1 MTPDLIIGL
10 IVLTAL
16 LVLEGTMPFYLGR
29 EQRLRHGLRNGS
41 LAALNGALGVL
52 LAPLLLGAIAFAE
65 RHGIGLLHW
74 LPLDGP
80 RFDGWPFHGLLGAAL
95 TLALAVLLFDLW
107 MYAWH
112 RANHEIPFLWRF
124 HQVHHTDPAMDATT
138 ALRFHPGELLISS
151 LLNPLVILA
160 LGMGLTQLILYKS
173 VMLVIILFHHSNVR
187 VPSHWDARLR
197 RLIVP
202 PSMHRVHHS
211 RIARE
216 TNSNYGTVFS
226 FWDRL
231 FGSFR
236 LRPDLQQIV
245 FGTGHH
251 DEPAWQ
257 TLPRLLRLPLAPTR
271 TPTQFREQEAALGAT
286 THVQR

>member
-65 RHGIGLLHW
+65 RHDIGLLHW
-74 LPLDGP
+74 LPLDASL
-80 RFDGWPFHGLLGAAL
+80 FDGWPFPGLLGAVL
-95 TLALAVLLFDLW
+95 GLALAVLLFDLW

-124 HQVHHTDPAMDATT
+124 HQVHHTDPAMDVTT

-173 VMLVIILFHHSNVR
+173 VMLAIILFHHSNLR
-187 VPSHWDARLR
+187 VPSRWDARLR
-197 RLIVP
+197 WLIVP

-236 LRPDLQQIV
+236 LRPDLRQIV

-271 TPTQFREQEAALGAT
+271 TPTEYREQEA
-286 THVQR
+286 RP

>member
-10 IVLTAL
+10 IVLSVL
-16 LVLEGTMPFYLGR
+16 LVLEGSMPFYLDR
-29 EQRLRHGLRNGS
+29 PRRLRHGLRNGT
-41 LAALNGALGVL
+41 LAALNGALGAL
-52 LAPLLLGAIAFAE
+52 LAPLLLGAIALAE
-65 RHGIGLLHW
+65 QHSLGLRHW
-74 LPLDGP
+74 LPLDGAL
-80 RFDGWPFHGLLGAAL
+80 GVVLAVLLS
-95 TLALAVLLFDLW
+95 VLLFDLW

-151 LLNPLVILA
+151 LLNLVIVIA
-160 LGMGLTQLILYKS
+160 LGLGMTELILYKS
-173 VMLVIILFHHSNVR
+173 LMLPVILFHHSNLNLPGR
-187 VPSHWDARLR
+187 WDARLR
-197 RLIVP
+197 WLIVP

-211 RIARE
+211 RIPRE

-236 LRPDLQQIV
+236 LRPDPEAIV

-251 DEPAWQ
+251 DGPAWQ
-257 TLPRLLRLPLAPTR
+257 RVPRLLRLPLSRPRPLRNPADSGAAAALTR
-271 TPTQFREQEAALGAT
+271 T
-286 THVQR
+286 

>member
-65 RHGIGLLHW
+65 RHDIGLLHW
-74 LPLDGP
+74 LPLDASL
-80 RFDGWPFHGLLGAAL
+80 FDGWPFPGLLGAVL
-95 TLALAVLLFDLW
+95 GLALAVLLFDLW

-112 RANHEIPFLWRF
+112 RANHELPFLWRF
-124 HQVHHTDPAMDATT
+124 HQVHHTDPAMDVTT

-173 VMLVIILFHHSNVR
+173 VMLAIILFHHSNLR
-187 VPSHWDARLR
+187 VPSRWDARLR
-197 RLIVP
+197 WLIVP

-236 LRPDLQQIV
+236 LRPDLRQIV

-271 TPTQFREQEAALGAT
+271 TPTEYREQEA
-286 THVQR
+286 RP

>member
-10 IVLTAL
+10 IVLTVL
-16 LVLEGTMPFYLGR
+16 LVLEGTIPFYLGR

-41 LAALNGALGVL
+41 LAALNGALGAL
-52 LAPLLLGAIAFAE
+52 LAPLLLGAIALAE
-65 RHGIGLLHW
+65 QNGIGLLHW
-74 LPLDGP
+74 VPLDGL
-80 RFDGWPFHGLLGAAL
+80 PFADLLGG
-95 TLALAVLLFDLW
+95 ALAVALAILLFDLW

-151 LLNPLVILA
+151 LLNPLIVLA
-160 LGMGLTQLILYKS
+160 LGMGLTQLILYNS
-173 VMLVIILFHHSNVR
+173 VMLAIILFHHSNVR
-187 VPSHWDARLR
+187 VPGRWDARLR
-197 RLIVP
+197 WLIVP

-211 RIARE
+211 RIRRE

-236 LRPDLQQIV
+236 LRSDLEAIV
-245 FGTGHH
+245 FGTGHN
-251 DEPAWQ
+251 DEPVWQ
-257 TLPRLLRLPLAPTR
+257 TAPRLLRLPLADPR
-271 TPTQFREQEAALGAT
+271 ASRGSANHLAEVGNA
-286 THVQR
+286 R

>member
-1 MTPDLIIGL
+1 MTPDLMIGL
-10 IVLTAL
+10 IVLTVL
-16 LVLEGTMPFYLGR
+16 LLLEGTMPFYLGR

-41 LAALNGALGVL
+41 LAALNGALGAL
-52 LAPLLLGAIAFAE
+52 LAPLLLGAIAFSE
-65 RHGIGLLHW
+65 QHGIGLLNW
-74 LPLDGP
+74 LPLDGL
-80 RFDGWPFHGLLGAAL
+80 PFYGLLGAGL
-95 TLALAVLLFDLW
+95 SVALAVLLFDLW

-151 LLNPLVILA
+151 LLNPLVVVV

-173 VMLVIILFHHSNVR
+173 VMLAIILFHHSNVY
-187 VPSHWDARLR
+187 VPGRWETRLR
-197 RLIVP
+197 ALIVP

-211 RIARE
+211 KIPGE

-236 LRPDLQQIV
+236 LRPELKKIV
-245 FGTGHH
+245 FGTGHY
-251 DEPAWQ
+251 DEPGWQ

-271 TPTQFREQEAALGAT
+271 TPTAYIREGTALGAPN
-286 THVQR
+286 HAQ

>member
-10 IVLTAL
+10 IVLTLL
-16 LVLEGTMPFYLGR
+16 LVLEGTIPFYLGR
-29 EQRLRHGLRNGS
+29 EQRLRHGLRNGT
-41 LAALNGALGVL
+41 LAALNGAIGAL
-52 LAPLLLGAIAFAE
+52 LAPLLMGAMAFAE
-65 RHGIGLLHW
+65 QHGIGLLHW

-80 RFDGWPFHGLLGAAL
+80 LFDGGSFHGLLGAAL

-112 RANHEIPFLWRF
+112 RANHEIPILWRF

-151 LLNPLVILA
+151 LLNPLVVLA

-173 VMLVIILFHHSNVR
+173 VMLAIILFHHSNVR

-197 RLIVP
+197 WLIVP

-236 LRPDLQQIV
+236 LRPNPQQIV

-271 TPTQFREQEAALGAT
+271 IPTQYTQQGAALGAAN
-286 THVQR
+286 HVQR

>member
-10 IVLTAL
+10 LVLTVL

-29 EQRLRHGLRNGS
+29 EQRLRHGLRNGT
-41 LAALNGALGVL
+41 LAAVNGALGAL
-52 LAPLLLGAIAFAE
+52 LAPLLLGAITFAE
-65 RHGIGLLHW
+65 QHGIGLLHW
-74 LPLDGP
+74 LSVDGP
-80 RFDGWPFHGLLGAAL
+80 VGAV
-95 TLALAVLLFDLW
+95 LAVAIAVLLFDLW

-138 ALRFHPGELLISS
+138 ALRFHPGELLMSS
-151 LLNPLVILA
+151 LLNPLVVLA

-173 VMLVIILFHHSNVR
+173 VMLAVILFHHSNVR
-187 VPSHWDARLR
+187 VPNRWDTRLR

-211 RIARE
+211 KIPRE

-236 LRPDLQQIV
+236 LRPDLRQIV

-257 TLPRLLRLPLAPTR
+257 TLPRLFRLPLAPTR
-271 TPTQFREQEAALGAT
+271 TPTRYLQEGTALGVAKD
-286 THVQR
+286 VE

>member
-10 IVLTAL
+10 IALTLL
-16 LVLEGTMPFYLGR
+16 LVLEGSMPFYLGR
-29 EQRLRHGLRNGS
+29 EQRWRHGLRNGT
-41 LAALNGALGVL
+41 LAALNGAIGVL
-52 LAPLLLGAIAFAE
+52 LAPLLLAVIAFAE
-65 RHGIGLLHW
+65 QQGIGLLHW
-74 LPLDGP
+74 LSLDQ
-80 RFDGWPFHGLLGAAL
+80 RLGAGPITTL
-95 TLALAVLLFDLW
+95 IELALAILLFDLW

-138 ALRFHPGELLISS
+138 ALRFHPGELIISS
-151 LLNPLVILA
+151 LLNPLIILA
-160 LGMGLTQLILYKS
+160 LGMGLTQLILYKAL
-173 VMLVIILFHHSNVR
+173 MLPVILFHHSNLR
-187 VPSHWDARLR
+187 VPSRWDARLR
-197 RLIVP
+197 GLIVP

-211 RIARE
+211 NIRAE
-216 TNSNYGTVFS
+216 TDSNYGTLFS

-236 LRPDLQQIV
+236 LRPDLDQIV

-257 TLPRLLRLPLAPTR
+257 TITRLLRLPLAPMR
-271 TPTQFREQEAALGAT
+271 TPAQSR
-286 THVQR
+286 